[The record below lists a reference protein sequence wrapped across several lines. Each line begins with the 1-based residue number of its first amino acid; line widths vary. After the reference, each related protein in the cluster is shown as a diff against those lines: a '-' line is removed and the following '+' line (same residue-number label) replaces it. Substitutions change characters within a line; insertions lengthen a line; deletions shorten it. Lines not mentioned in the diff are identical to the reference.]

1 MRYIVAILAAAVV
14 TFAAHL
20 AFGLGSLPRP
30 WGSLG
35 LGTIAGVVLVAVLL
49 VWEYRSPSEDHEERD
64 KRLKIE
70 EAARE
75 EARELRRAQ
84 KRDGSWNRPI
94 DRTARPDAG
103 RGGANGGEAPGPD
116 AGGTA
121 AGGLTA
127 ERADPDRPDAP

>member
-1 MRYIVAILAAAVV
+1 MRYIVAILAAAAV
-14 TFAAHL
+14 TSGVHL

-64 KRLKIE
+64 KRFKIE
-70 EAARE
+70 EAARA

-94 DRTARPDAG
+94 DRSARHEATGPGVASP
-103 RGGANGGEAPGPD
+103 EAPGPV
-116 AGGTA
+116 
-121 AGGLTA
+121 A
-127 ERADPDRPDAP
+127 EGPGPASNGPLGDRPDAP

>member
-1 MRYIVAILAAAVV
+1 MRYIVAILAAAAV
-14 TFAAHL
+14 TYGAHL

-94 DRTARPDAG
+94 DRSAG
-103 RGGANGGEAPGPD
+103 PEATGPGATGPVAEGPGP
-116 AGGTA
+116 ASGEPRG
-121 AGGLTA
+121 
-127 ERADPDRPDAP
+127 DRPDAP

>member
-1 MRYIVAILAAAVV
+1 MRYIVAILAAAAV
-14 TFAAHL
+14 TYGAHL

-94 DRTARPDAG
+94 DRSAG
-103 RGGANGGEAPGPD
+103 AGATGPGATGPGATGPVAEGPGP
-116 AGGTA
+116 ASGEPRG
-121 AGGLTA
+121 
-127 ERADPDRPDAP
+127 DRPDAP

>member
-1 MRYIVAILAAAVV
+1 MRYIVAILAAAAV
-14 TFAAHL
+14 TYGAHL

-94 DRTARPDAG
+94 DRSAG
-103 RGGANGGEAPGPD
+103 AGATGPGATGPVAEGPGP
-116 AGGTA
+116 ASGEPRG
-121 AGGLTA
+121 
-127 ERADPDRPDAP
+127 DRPDAP

>member
-1 MRYIVAILAAAVV
+1 MRYIVAILAAAAV
-14 TFAAHL
+14 TYGAHL

-84 KRDGSWNRPI
+84 KRDGSWNRLI
-94 DRTARPDAG
+94 DRSAG
-103 RGGANGGEAPGPD
+103 AGATDSGATGPGATGPVAEGPGP
-116 AGGTA
+116 ASGEPRG
-121 AGGLTA
+121 
-127 ERADPDRPDAP
+127 DRPDAP